1 MSKGSDLDRVT
12 AIVLQEMRRPLIIL
26 LGVNALGIAVMIMIP
41 GVDGERM
48 GIFHAF
54 YFMTYTATTTGF
66 GEIPSEFSDGQRM
79 WATVCLYMSVIAWI
93 YAIGTIIRLVQ
104 NPHFTLALAQNRFAK
119 AAARIREPFFIICG
133 FGDTGSLLARGLSD
147 QQLNAIVIDTDIE
160 RIKALRLRD
169 YNVPMPGLE
178 GDASV
183 PKNLNDAGISRPNCK
198 GVVLLTG
205 DEDVNLK
212 IAVMTRLLNPSAE
225 IVCRST
231 SRAHEEELRGLGSVI
246 LADPYESFARE
257 LGFALHKPPLH
268 TLDEWLVGADVSLTS
283 LVSYPRGT
291 WLLCGYGQLGRWLY
305 RSLSEWGVKVI
316 VIDPD
321 ADATSAVDEQI
332 TGLATRANLQ
342 LAGVGEAVGV
352 IAATNSDA
360 DNLAIL
366 LAARSINPEAS
377 LIVRQNSHEN
387 ELAFNAASADL
398 IMQPSLVTARRIL
411 LRLISPM
418 IQDLLEHL
426 ETHPETLS
434 AEVLPRLTDAVAG
447 SSPALWTLH
456 LQPGE
461 ADALAAYID
470 RYGSYRLADLLKDPR
485 GRDQNPHA
493 VALWLKRGEQS
504 IALPKADT
512 AIEMG
517 DEILLCGNHAAR
529 SRIAASLGNFYSLH
543 YLATGEEPPRGWL
556 MGRLASRGNS

>member
-1 MSKGSDLDRVT
+1 
-12 AIVLQEMRRPLIIL
+12 
-26 LGVNALGIAVMIMIP
+26 
-41 GVDGERM
+41 
-48 GIFHAF
+48 
-54 YFMTYTATTTGF
+54 
-66 GEIPSEFSDGQRM
+66 
-79 WATVCLYMSVIAWI
+79 
-93 YAIGTIIRLVQ
+93 
-104 NPHFTLALAQNRFAK
+104 
-119 AAARIREPFFIICG
+119 
-133 FGDTGSLLARGLSD
+133 
-147 QQLNAIVIDTDIE
+147 
-160 RIKALRLRD
+160 
-169 YNVPMPGLE
+169 MPGLE

-198 GVVLLTG
+198 GVVLMTG

-212 IAVMTRLLNPSAE
+212 IAVMTRLLNPGAE

-305 RSLSEWGVKVI
+305 RSLSEWGVKVV

-321 ADATSAVDEQI
+321 ASATSGVDEQI

-342 LAGVGEAVGV
+342 LAGVADAVGV

-366 LAARSINPEAS
+366 LAARSINPDAS

-387 ELAFNAASADL
+387 ELAFSAASADL

-418 IQDLLEHL
+418 IQDLLEYL
-426 ETHPETLS
+426 ESHPETLS
-434 AEVLPRLTDAVAG
+434 TDVLPRLTAAVAD

-456 LQPGE
+456 LKPGE
-461 ADALAAYID
+461 ADAVQAYIK
-470 RYGSYRLADLLKDPR
+470 RYGGYRLADLLRDPR
-485 GRDQNPHA
+485 NRNQNPHA
-493 VALWLKRGEQS
+493 VALWLKRGERS
-504 IALPKADT
+504 SALPDAD
-512 AIEMG
+512 ARIEMG
-517 DEILLCGNHAAR
+517 DEILVCSNHAAR
-529 SRIAASLGNFYSLH
+529 SRIRASLGNFYSLH

-556 MGRLASRGNS
+556 MNRLASRTNG